1 MTFRLLPLAES
12 CLPACLEL
20 ACASVAGLAGR
31 QYDERQRAAWV
42 TALQQSAPGWPAC
55 LRAGSGWLALDAEG
69 QPAGF
74 AWRVAAEVDML
85 YVAPAAARRG
95 IGRALLARLTDD
107 MAGQPG
113 LWLAAV
119 SDVALP
125 LFEQAGWQCC
135 EREVVVRDGVEMPR
149 SRMKHV
155 SGAAGDQSVTGE

>member
-1 MTFRLLPLAES
+1 MQELSVGGRSGAHRPEGRIVAASPGRPLR
-12 CLPACLEL
+12 
-20 ACASVAGLAGR
+20 GW
-31 QYDERQRAAWV
+31 RA
-42 TALQQSAPGWPAC
+42 
-55 LRAGSGWLALDAEG
+55 GWLALAVAAVSAFLPLG
-69 QPAGF
+69 
-74 AWRVAAEVDML
+74 RVAAEVDML

-113 LWLAAV
+113 PWLAAV
-119 SDVALP
+119 SDAALP

-135 EREVVVRDGVEMPR
+135 EREVVVRDGVEIPR